1 MSGRPRPPAVAP
13 PPYLRKR
20 QIPRPPP
27 PRKRAAPAPPPPP
40 LPPAAR
46 PLLSTRPELQRQ
58 GYRDRSAPRPTAKRY
73 TVFGSGTRSAHCGDV
88 LTKRMKCERHSSA
101 EQPAHC
107 GDVSKKNTRLP
118 WRSSSS
124 AKRPARSGDVD
135 GKHIE
140 CEQPRI
146 LLTRPE
152 IQREGYGD
160 GSAPR
165 PTAKRYTVCGS
176 GTRFAQCGDVPTKRM
191 KTERHSSAEQPAHCD
206 DVSKKNSR
214 WERRS
219 SNSAQ
224 PPARCGDVDG
234 KHIECEQPCN
244 HRLSGAIG
252 NKRIKREQ
260 PDRTLLTSV
269 AYLHLSEI
277 TEKALLKGEA
287 HVCAIEALQQ
297 ALAVGAEVINMV
309 FQRPLDIDLVWVELC
324 DEIQANDEHPQL
336 EYRRNHTLLTI
347 FSPNCGALIWEDYG
361 NEYEEKTGVPT
372 ICLTFNGPSNSGNM
386 VIFNTACPWLSQCSR
401 TCMLD
406 TYSSE
411 SLEEMD
417 SIRVIGGQLYLL
429 PYGLDTPWDHNL
441 DISRSDHICESRTKS
456 RDHLSEKTWR
466 LRRAKNPSR
475 IQALWSQRL
484 AKQKPTLAVT
494 QGTTQ
499 KL

>member
-1 MSGRPRPPAVAP
+1 
-13 PPYLRKR
+13 
-20 QIPRPPP
+20 
-27 PRKRAAPAPPPPP
+27 
-40 LPPAAR
+40 
-46 PLLSTRPELQRQ
+46 
-58 GYRDRSAPRPTAKRY
+58 
-73 TVFGSGTRSAHCGDV
+73 
-88 LTKRMKCERHSSA
+88 MKCERHSSA

-107 GDVSKKNTRLP
+107 GDVSKKNSRLP
-118 WRSSSS
+118 WRNSSS
-124 AKRPARSGDVD
+124 AKRPARSGDID

-165 PTAKRYTVCGS
+165 PTAKRYTDCGS
-176 GTRFAQCGDVPTKRM
+176 GTRSAQCGDVPAKRM
-191 KTERHSSAEQPAHCD
+191 KSERHRSAEQPAHCG
-206 DVSKKNSR
+206 DVSKKNSKC
-214 WERRS
+214 ERRS
-219 SNSAQ
+219 TSSAKL
-224 PPARCGDVDG
+224 PTRCGDVDG
-234 KHIECEQPCN
+234 KHIECEQPRN
-244 HRLSGAIG
+244 HRLFGAIG
-252 NKRIKREQ
+252 NRRIKREQ

-277 TEKALLKGEA
+277 TEKAILKGEA

-324 DEIQANDEHPQL
+324 DEMQANDEHPQL

-361 NEYEEKTGVPT
+361 NEYEEKTGVRT
-372 ICLTFNGPSNSGNM
+372 ICLTFNGPSNSGKM
-386 VIFNTACPWLSQCSR
+386 VIFNTACPQLSQCSR

-475 IQALWSQRL
+475 IQALWSQHL

>member
-1 MSGRPRPPAVAP
+1 M
-13 PPYLRKR
+13 
-20 QIPRPPP
+20 
-27 PRKRAAPAPPPPP
+27 
-40 LPPAAR
+40 
-46 PLLSTRPELQRQ
+46 
-58 GYRDRSAPRPTAKRY
+58 
-73 TVFGSGTRSAHCGDV
+73 
-88 LTKRMKCERHSSA
+88 
-101 EQPAHC
+101 
-107 GDVSKKNTRLP
+107 P

-140 CEQPRI
+140 CEQPR
-146 LLTRPE
+146 
-152 IQREGYGD
+152 
-160 GSAPR
+160 
-165 PTAKRYTVCGS
+165 
-176 GTRFAQCGDVPTKRM
+176 
-191 KTERHSSAEQPAHCD
+191 
-206 DVSKKNSR
+206 
-214 WERRS
+214 
-219 SNSAQ
+219 
-224 PPARCGDVDG
+224 
-234 KHIECEQPCN
+234 N
-244 HRLSGAIG
+244 HRLFGAIG
-252 NKRIKREQ
+252 NRRIKREQ

-277 TEKALLKGEA
+277 TEKAILKKHLAVG
-287 HVCAIEALQQ
+287 ALQQ

-324 DEIQANDEHPQL
+324 DEMQANDEHPQL

-361 NEYEEKTGVPT
+361 NEYEEKTGVRT
-372 ICLTFNGPSNSGNM
+372 ICLTFNGPSNSGKM
-386 VIFNTACPWLSQCSR
+386 VIFNTACPQLSQCSR

-441 DISRSDHICESRTKS
+441 DISRSDHIYESRTKS

-475 IQALWSQRL
+475 IQALWSQHL

>member
-13 PPYLRKR
+13 PPHLRKR

-27 PRKRAAPAPPPPP
+27 PRKRAAPAPPPSP

-46 PLLSTRPELQRQ
+46 PLHLTRPELQRQ

-73 TVFGSGTRSAHCGDV
+73 TVCGSGTRSTQCSDV
-88 LTKRMKCERHSSA
+88 PAKRMKCEQHRSA
-101 EQPAHC
+101 EQPAH
-107 GDVSKKNTRLP
+107 
-118 WRSSSS
+118 
-124 AKRPARSGDVD
+124 SGDV
-135 GKHIE
+135 
-140 CEQPRI
+140 
-146 LLTRPE
+146 
-152 IQREGYGD
+152 
-160 GSAPR
+160 
-165 PTAKRYTVCGS
+165 
-176 GTRFAQCGDVPTKRM
+176 
-191 KTERHSSAEQPAHCD
+191 
-206 DVSKKNSR
+206 SR
-214 WERRS
+214 WERQS

-234 KHIECEQPCN
+234 KHIKCEQPCN
-244 HRLSGAIG
+244 HRLFGAIG

-277 TEKALLKGEA
+277 TEKAILKGEA

-309 FQRPLDIDLVWVELC
+309 FQRPLDIDLVWAELC
-324 DEIQANDEHPQL
+324 DEMQANDEHPQL
-336 EYRRNHTLLTI
+336 EYRRHHKLLTI
-347 FSPNCGALIWEDYG
+347 FSPNCGALMWEDYG

-386 VIFNTACPWLSQCSR
+386 VIFNTACPQLSQCSR

-441 DISRSDHICESRTKS
+441 DISRSDHICKSRKKS

-475 IQALWSQRL
+475 IQALWSQHL

-494 QGTTQ
+494 QGTSQ